1 MDNLCLWMK
10 RTRIWIIDYGKE
22 LLNGGVLKSDKY
34 RVISIYK
41 NILFWSRIFMI
52 NFRAT
57 MCKMS
62 YILISNENSYDLY
75 DHFYQ
80 EKQNLA

>member
-1 MDNLCLWMK
+1 ML
-10 RTRIWIIDYGKE
+10 E
-22 LLNGGVLKSDKY
+22 SDKY

-52 NFRAT
+52 NVRAIA
-57 MCKMS
+57 CKMN